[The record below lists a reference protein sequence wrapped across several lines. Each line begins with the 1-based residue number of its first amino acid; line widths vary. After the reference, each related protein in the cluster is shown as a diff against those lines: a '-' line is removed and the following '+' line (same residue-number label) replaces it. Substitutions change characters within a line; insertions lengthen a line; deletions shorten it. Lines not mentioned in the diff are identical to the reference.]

1 LEVTVNVQALHEL
14 KRVLAN
20 VPVREFNI
28 ANWHYCACGHARR
41 DTWFQSQGVT
51 TCYSF
56 VDAAAFSARLFCG
69 SGLLVSPNAVIKRID
84 ALLGAHEAAEQAT
97 RHSRRQAVVND
108 LLKNANRAGALSSM
122 PPNAARVGGWSTKP
136 EPMQV
141 PIFHQSTKPRREA
154 DGEPTVPRPPS
165 AAFPSMTLERA
176 RRLLS

>member
-41 DTWFQSQGVT
+41 DTWFQSQGFT

-56 VDAAAFSARLFCG
+56 VDAAAFFGISRRQAIGLFSG
-69 SGLLVSPNAVIKRID
+69 NGLLVSPNVVIKRID

-97 RHSRRQAVVND
+97 RHAGRQAVIND
-108 LLKNANRAGALSSM
+108 LLKKANRAAVKARGLATAMVSM
-122 PPNAARVGGWSTKP
+122 FV
-136 EPMQV
+136 
-141 PIFHQSTKPRREA
+141 
-154 DGEPTVPRPPS
+154 
-165 AAFPSMTLERA
+165 
-176 RRLLS
+176 